1 MPRLTFSRKFFPQRC
16 LFRVMASVSLA
27 LAMMAQSPAQ
37 TPSQL
42 SGQTRSQVDEI
53 ARQVLESTGVPSAS
67 VAVIKD
73 GTLAYSH
80 AYGSARLDPSTPAT
94 AEMRYKIGS
103 VSKQFTATAILM
115 LAEEGKLSLDDP
127 VSRFVPDL
135 TRAKEVTIRQLLS
148 HTSGY
153 QDYWPQDYVPPF
165 MLTPITADEIMTRW
179 ARKPLDFDP
188 GTKWQYSNTNYVIAG
203 VIVEKASGTPLLRFL
218 STHIFEPL
226 GMQSVVNID
235 QDHLADTDPTGY
247 MRYALGPLR
256 PAPREGKGWLFAAG
270 ELAMP
275 VSDLAK
281 WDIAMMNQR
290 LLKPSSYREM
300 QKDVLLLNGTA
311 TSYGLGITVRSQAGR
326 RMLEHSGEVSG
337 FTAENIVFPEDRAAI
352 IVLTN
357 QDAVNAGSQIAR
369 KIAPLLFTGNTAVI
383 AEKVERARKVL
394 EQLQQ
399 GKIDRSLFTDNA
411 NSYFDR
417 QALQDFASSLGP
429 LGASQDFQQTTEQLR
444 GGMTYRAYR
453 ARFAEKVLSIS
464 TFEMPDGKIEQ
475 FLVSVGN

>member
-1 MPRLTFSRKFFPQRC
+1 MHTLSCSRKTPFWRDLLRAAAC
-16 LFRVMASVSLA
+16 AGVTLSILA
-27 LAMMAQSPAQ
+27 QAQAQS
-37 TPSQL
+37 PSQL
-42 SGQTRSQVDEI
+42 SGQMRSQVDQI

-67 VAVIKD
+67 VAVVKD
-73 GTLAYSH
+73 GTLSYAH
-80 AYGSARLDPSTPAT
+80 AYGNARLEPPTPAM
-94 AEMRYKIGS
+94 ADMRYKIGS
-103 VSKQFTATAILM
+103 ISKQFTATAILM
-115 LAEEGKLSLDDP
+115 LAEQGKLSLDDP

-165 MLTPITADEIMTRW
+165 MLTPITADEILTRW

-203 VIVEKASGTPLLRFL
+203 VIVEKASGMPLLRFL
-218 STHIFEPL
+218 SSHIFEPL

-256 PAPREGKGWLFAAG
+256 TAPREGKGWLFAAG

-275 VSDLAK
+275 VADLAR
-281 WDIAMMNQR
+281 WDIAMMSQR
-290 LLKPSSYREM
+290 LLKPSSYQQM
-300 QKDVLLLNGTA
+300 QQDVLLKNGTA
-311 TSYGLGITVRSQAGR
+311 TGYALGLAVRNQAGR
-326 RMLEHSGEVSG
+326 RVLEHSGEVSG
-337 FTAENIVFPEDRAAI
+337 FTAENMVFPDDRVAV

-357 QDAVNAGSQIAR
+357 QDAVNASGQIAR
-369 KIAPLLFTGNTAVI
+369 KISPLLFTADTSVV
-383 AEKVERARKVL
+383 AEKVERARKIL

-411 NSYFDR
+411 NSYFDQ
-417 QALQDFASSLGP
+417 QALQDFATGLGP
-429 LGASQDFQQTTEQLR
+429 LGTSQDFQQTAEFGR
-444 GGMTYRAYR
+444 GGMTFRTFRAK
-453 ARFAEKVLSIS
+453 FAEKVLSIS
-464 TFEMPDGKIEQ
+464 TFEMPDGKLEQ
-475 FLVSVGN
+475 YQVSVGN

>member
-1 MPRLTFSRKFFPQRC
+1 MHSSNCSRRLLLRRTILRAVACGLVTLSI
-16 LFRVMASVSLA
+16 LA
-27 LAMMAQSPAQ
+27 QALAQSP
-37 TPSQL
+37 SQL
-42 SGQTRSQVDEI
+42 PDETRGQIDQM
-53 ARQVLESTGVPSAS
+53 AKQVLESTGVPSAS
-67 VAVIKD
+67 VAVVKD
-73 GTLAYSH
+73 GTLAYAH
-80 AYGSARLDPSTPAT
+80 AYGNARLEPPTPAT

-103 VSKQFTATAILM
+103 ISKQFTATAILM
-115 LAEEGKLSLDDP
+115 LAEQGKLSLDDP

-165 MLTPITADEIMTRW
+165 MLTPITADQILTGW

-203 VIVEKASGTPLLRFL
+203 VIVEKASGMPLLRFL
-218 STHIFEPL
+218 SAHIFEPL

-275 VSDLAK
+275 TADLAK

-290 LLKPSSYREM
+290 LLKPSSYQEM
-300 QKDVLLLNGTA
+300 QRDVLLKNGTA
-311 TSYGLGITVRSQAGR
+311 TGYGLGITVRNQAGR

-337 FTAENIVFPEDRAAI
+337 FTAENIVFPEDHVAV

-357 QDAVNAGSQIAR
+357 QDAVNAGGQIAR
-369 KIAPLLFTGNTAVI
+369 KIAPLLFPVNTAVV
-383 AEKVERARKVL
+383 AEKVERARKIL

-399 GKIDRSLFTDNA
+399 GKIDRSLLTDNA
-411 NSYFDR
+411 NSYFNE
-417 QALQDFASSLGP
+417 QALKDFAASLSP
-429 LGASQDFQQTTEQLR
+429 LGTPQDFQQTAEQLR
-444 GGMTYRAYR
+444 GGMTYHGYR
-453 ARFAEKVLSIS
+453 AKFAEKVLSIS
-464 TFEMPDGKIEQ
+464 TFEMPDAKIEQ
-475 FLVSVGN
+475 YLVSVGN

>member
-1 MPRLTFSRKFFPQRC
+1 MHSLTCSRSI
-16 LFRVMASVSLA
+16 LFRRRLLLAVACVGVTLSVLA
-27 LAMMAQSPAQ
+27 QQ
-37 TPSQL
+37 TPQL
-42 SGQTRSQVDEI
+42 SDQTRGQVDQI

-67 VAVIKD
+67 VAVVKD
-73 GTLAYSH
+73 GSVVYTH
-80 AYGSARLDPSTPAT
+80 AYGNARLEPPTPAT

-103 VSKQFTATAILM
+103 ISKQFTATAILM
-115 LAEEGKLSLDDP
+115 LAEQGKLSLDDP

-165 MLTPITADEIMTRW
+165 MLTPITADEILTRW

-188 GTKWQYSNTNYVIAG
+188 GTQWQYSNTNYVIAG
-203 VIVEKASGTPLLRFL
+203 VIVEKASGMPLLRFL
-218 STHIFEPL
+218 STRIFEPL

-275 VSDLAK
+275 VTDLAK
-281 WDIAMMNQR
+281 WDVAMMNQQ
-290 LLKPSSYREM
+290 LLKSSSYQEM
-300 QKDVLLLNGTA
+300 QKDVLLKNGTA
-311 TSYGLGITVRSQAGR
+311 TGYALGITVRNQAGR
-326 RMLEHSGEVSG
+326 RILEHSGEVSG
-337 FTAENIVFPEDRAAI
+337 FSAENVLFPEDHAAV
-352 IVLTN
+352 IVLAN
-357 QDAVNAGSQIAR
+357 QDAVNASGQIAR
-369 KIAPLLFTGNTAVI
+369 KIAPLLFAVNTAVV
-383 AEKVERARKVL
+383 AEKAERARKVL

-399 GKIDRSLFTDNA
+399 GKIDHSLFTDNA

-429 LGASQDFQQTTEQLR
+429 LGTAQDFQQTSEQAR

-453 ARFAEKVLSIS
+453 AKFADKMLSIS